1 MLLLMTNLNK
11 GLFTINQQAVSQ
23 SGLKKENYVSM
34 NEAPNHCALSIWFKV
49 LLKYLE
55 LIIYVLLLCAHYVP
69 GTDILR
75 TRVVREITYNFYP
88 SSSPYSVRVTKT
100 SNSSST
106 VCNRIVWKSLK
117 FRITLRVEFLINK
130 ILKIFGNFN
139 VLGI

>member
-1 MLLLMTNLNK
+1 MTTERNASADDQSQQRAFYNK
-11 GLFTINQQAVSQ
+11 PANCK

-75 TRVVREITYNFYP
+75 TGVVREIRYNFYP
-88 SSSPYSVRVTKT
+88 SSSPYSVRVTKN

-106 VCNRIVWKSLK
+106 ICNRIV
-117 FRITLRVEFLINK
+117 
-130 ILKIFGNFN
+130 
-139 VLGI
+139 